1 MLHWVT
7 DMNRSAFD
15 FVFTSR
21 NMLVLPALLSCFL
34 LACQP
39 QEKPL
44 DTIELTEFA
53 TRYAAAWSGQDPV
66 AFAAFYAEDASFR
79 INDGEPSIGRAAIE
93 QTARDFM
100 TAFPDMVVRL
110 VEVRRAGDVVEFH
123 WHWTGTNSGPGGT
136 GNAVDLVGFEEWTLG
151 DDGLLLTSQGHMDD
165 VEYQRQLTA
174 GNEPCSE
181 PWLQM
186 VEQTLSTGDGRG
198 HGPDLGS
205 SEWRSVVEFKL
216 GIRGN
221 PGVPDRATEEWC
233 TYIDHEISGT
243 VR

>member
-1 MLHWVT
+1 MIAKPI
-7 DMNRSAFD
+7 RG
-15 FVFTSR
+15 SR
-21 NMLVLPALLSCFL
+21 KMLVLPALLSCFL
-34 LACQP
+34 FACDA
-39 QEKPL
+39 QEEPL
-44 DTIELTEFA
+44 DADALTAFA

-100 TAFPDMVVRL
+100 TAFPDMIVSL
-110 VEVRRAGDVVEFH
+110 VDVRRAGDVVEFH

-136 GNAVDLVGFEEWTLG
+136 GNAVDLVGFEAWTLG
-151 DDGLLLTSQGHMDD
+151 DDGLILSSQGHLDD

-174 GNEPCSE
+174 GTEPCSK

-186 VEQTLSTGDGRG
+186 VEQKLSTGDGQG

-221 PGVPDRATEEWC
+221 SGVPDRDSEEWC
-233 TYIDHEISGT
+233 TYIDQAISGT